1 MVQFKIQLKDEDA
14 ARLQSQAE
22 QLGLAV
28 EELASTLLAKS
39 ISVPTDEKFDRLS
52 QEVLEKNAEL
62 YKRLA

>member
-1 MVQFKIQLKDEDA
+1 MVQLQIQLNDEDA

-39 ISVPTDEKFDRLS
+39 ISVPTDEEFDRLS
-52 QEVLEKNAEL
+52 QEILEKNAEL

>member
-1 MVQFKIQLKDEDA
+1 MVQFQIQLKDEDA

-28 EELASTLLAKS
+28 EELACTLLAKS

>member
-1 MVQFKIQLKDEDA
+1 MVQFQIQLKDEDA

-62 YKRLA
+62 YKHLA